1 MNCNLVFSNGK
12 PGYHLVKLK
21 KHIIIIWKPATK
33 QNINV
38 SEFYCALLQ
47 GWQALKLDMPR
58 LALSPRWITQTANL
72 RLETFVSYCVC
83 SLNQEQHVVVGV
95 G

>member
-1 MNCNLVFSNGK
+1 MNCNLVFLNLK

-21 KHIIIIWKPATK
+21 KNISIIRKPATK

-47 GWQALKLDMPR
+47 G
-58 LALSPRWITQTANL
+58 LAGF
-72 RLETFVSYCVC
+72 ETWHAKVG
-83 SLNQEQHVVVGV
+83 SLPKVDNPNC
-95 G
+95 